1 MSDQTSSYKTLG
13 LTEAST
19 FDEIQAARTRL
30 VEACDGDRKQIET
43 IEAAYDAILMDRLRL
58 RQEGKIEVPDR
69 IRFAEEK
76 PEKPAPS
83 PVQET
88 LQAQAARF
96 SDFLDSPSREELTLP
111 STLFA
116 VLVLASL
123 FLAPS
128 LGLAVGVAATLYF
141 LNRKTNRFWRSLL
154 LTIAGL
160 TVGLLLG
167 VGLGQL
173 FVGQGAQLP
182 WGSPEATIQM
192 IGATVTLI
200 GLWAMSSFL
209 R

>member
-1 MSDQTSSYKTLG
+1 MNDQNSYTTLG

-30 VEACDGDRKQIET
+30 VDACDGDRKRIDAIET
-43 IEAAYDAILMDRLRL
+43 AYDAILMERLRL

-76 PEKPAPS
+76 PEKPALS
-83 PVQET
+83 PVKET

-96 SDFLDSPSREELTLP
+96 SDILDSPSREELTVP

-116 VLVLASL
+116 ALVLVGL

-141 LNRKTNRFWRSLL
+141 LNRKTNRFWRALL

-167 VGLGQL
+167 IGLGQL
-173 FVGQGAQLP
+173 VTSQGAELP
-182 WGSPEATIQM
+182 WGTPAETVQM

>member
-1 MSDQTSSYKTLG
+1 MSNQNSYKTLG
-13 LTEAST
+13 LTEASS
-19 FDEIQAARTRL
+19 FDQIQAARVRL
-30 VEACDGDRKQIET
+30 VAACDGDRKQIEA
-43 IEAAYDAILMDRLRL
+43 IEAAYDAILMERLRL

-69 IRFAEEK
+69 IRFAEEA
-76 PEKPAPS
+76 PEKPPVS

-88 LQAQAARF
+88 LKAQAARF
-96 SDFLDSPSREELTLP
+96 SDILDNPSQEELTLP

-116 VLVLASL
+116 VLVGVGL

-128 LGLAVGVAATLYF
+128 LALAIGVAATLYF
-141 LNRKTNRFWRSLL
+141 LNRKTNRFWRAVLWTL
-154 LTIAGL
+154 AGL

-173 FVGQGAQLP
+173 VTAQGAQLP
-182 WGSPEATIQM
+182 WGTPAETVQM